1 MKHLIKR
8 KRKIVH
14 ANVSCD
20 YMHTIQMDY
29 VDAIDMWDAA
39 RWVGR
44 VRWVEVWVKS
54 LGVGDAREP
63 ICNVKRRPNQPP
75 SWFVILDLNVGPQF
89 WSLRWGRT

>member
-44 VRWVEVWVKS
+44 VRWVEVWVKKFGGGGRPGANLQCETTTKS
-54 LGVGDAREP
+54 TPPLGLS
-63 ICNVKRRPNQPP
+63 
-75 SWFVILDLNVGPQF
+75 SW
-89 WSLRWGRT
+89 T